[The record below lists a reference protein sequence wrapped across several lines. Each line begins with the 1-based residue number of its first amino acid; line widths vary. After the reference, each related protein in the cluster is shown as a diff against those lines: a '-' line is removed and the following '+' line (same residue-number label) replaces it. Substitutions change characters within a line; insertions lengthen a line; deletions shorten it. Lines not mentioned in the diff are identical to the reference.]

1 MLSGSLAI
9 QVFRPRSPW
18 RPQSSEKPSF
28 LFSSFFYN
36 TPKQS
41 FPDMQFPHVFIA
53 FLAREVRFPHGFIA
67 FSLFIFLGGP
77 RWPPRA
83 IFSDFGRPLGA
94 SWGYLGAILAP
105 TRPSWLHLGALL
117 GLSWRIFGHLGAILA
132 PYLLQLGHPG
142 SILALS
148 WAYLGMSL
156 ASTLTIWMSK
166 SRKSE
171 PL

>member
-1 MLSGSLAI
+1 MQLS
-9 QVFRPRSPW
+9 
-18 RPQSSEKPSF
+18 
-28 LFSSFFYN
+28 
-36 TPKQS
+36 
-41 FPDMQFPHVFIA
+41 HVFIA

-67 FSLFIFLGGP
+67 FLIFVFLGVP

-83 IFSDFGRPLGA
+83 IFCDFGPPLGA
-94 SWGYLGAILAP
+94 SWGYLGAIMAP
-105 TRPSWLHLGALL
+105 YWLQLGHLGALL

-156 ASTLTIWMSK
+156 ALTLTIWMSK

-171 PL
+171 PF